1 MNVDATKNLA
11 TQAAHAGV
19 KRFIFIS
26 TIGVHGATTAPGEKF
41 SELSSIKPYNNY
53 SLSKWEAEQELLAV
67 ASISKMEVTI
77 LRPPMVYGGRA
88 TGNFGRLLHVLDRN
102 LPLPLASVRNLRSLV
117 GVGNLT
123 DFIVESIHNPAA
135 ANQIFTVSD
144 GDDISTVELLEQ
156 ISKAM
161 GRRLKL
167 FSIPVFILKLASYV
181 IGKPGI
187 YRQLGCNL
195 QVDSLKARVLLG
207 WAPKKST
214 KHGLQEAAHVF
225 IQNKKS

>member
-1 MNVDATKNLA
+1 
-11 TQAAHAGV
+11 
-19 KRFIFIS
+19 
-26 TIGVHGATTAPGEKF
+26 
-41 SELSSIKPYNNY
+41 
-53 SLSKWEAEQELLAV
+53 
-67 ASISKMEVTI
+67 
-77 LRPPMVYGGRA
+77 
-88 TGNFGRLLHVLDRN
+88 
-102 LPLPLASVRNLRSLV
+102 VRNLRSLV